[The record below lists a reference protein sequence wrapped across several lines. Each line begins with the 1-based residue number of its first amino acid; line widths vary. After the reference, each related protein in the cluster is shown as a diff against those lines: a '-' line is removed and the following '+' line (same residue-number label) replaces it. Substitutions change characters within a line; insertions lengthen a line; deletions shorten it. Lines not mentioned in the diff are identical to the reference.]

1 MKFLLSIALLFASAS
16 ASAADTLIECRNQ
29 NTGAVITISRD
40 ERGVTYAMN
49 SDLLRNLA
57 NQGAHAARAV
67 GFGQW
72 LNRGGIYFEGGLY
85 FLAGIAGEFEFGL
98 YTHGFGYVLRGQS
111 WGVEDSDPRPTTFY
125 FNPGECR

>member
-1 MKFLLSIALLFASAS
+1 VKFLLSFALLFASAS
-16 ASAADTLIECRNQ
+16 ASAETLIECRNQ
-29 NTGAVITISRD
+29 NTGAAITVSR
-40 ERGVTYAMN
+40 EHSGVAYVMN

-57 NQGAHAARAV
+57 SQGALAARAT

-111 WGVEDSDPRPTTFY
+111 WGVQDSEPRPTVFY